1 MVGTLPAAAGHV
13 KRKFRRNGWRLSR
26 SGHTPGWA
34 AQGHRTGSPT
44 GRSSNRGLYVHSCGR
59 ASAWAAAGWAAVA
72 QEHCIGSLVKSSHN
86 DIIYQEDRDLQLSIF
101 MDKSTPQVGLWN
113 LCWIP
118 IPLHDF
124 TTDLD
129 IQRPET
135 PGDLDRLGAA
145 DRMALDVL
153 IGVGNPVP
161 REKLPRA
168 IAGRS
173 SRAIVQH
180 DVSHDSPPA
189 ASTRAPAPALKP
201 RTLSHSERNHRVTRP
216 RYV

>member
-1 MVGTLPAAAGHV
+1 MVGTLPAAAGQV
-13 KRKFRRNGWRLSR
+13 KRKFRRRGWRLSR

-44 GRSSNRGLYVHSCGR
+44 GRSSNRGSYVHSCGR
-59 ASAWAAAGWAAVA
+59 ASAGAAAGWAAVA
-72 QEHCIGSLVKSSHN
+72 QEHGIGRLIKSSN
-86 DIIYQEDRDLQLSIF
+86 DNIIYQEDRDLQLAIF
-101 MDKSTPQVGLWN
+101 MDKSTPQVGLRN
-113 LCWIP
+113 LCRIP

-124 TTDLD
+124 TAYLD

-145 DRMALDVL
+145 DRMALDVM
-153 IGVGNPVP
+153 IGVGNPMP

-173 SRAIVQH
+173 PRAIVQY
-180 DVSHDSPPA
+180 DVSHDSSPA
-189 ASTRAPAPALKP
+189 A
-201 RTLSHSERNHRVTRP
+201 VTGASP
-216 RYV
+216 MVS

>member
-1 MVGTLPAAAGHV
+1 MTQTGGEIAQCFCTWSLPNDEL
-13 KRKFRRNGWRLSR
+13 F
-26 SGHTPGWA
+26 
-34 AQGHRTGSPT
+34 
-44 GRSSNRGLYVHSCGR
+44 C
-59 ASAWAAAGWAAVA
+59 
-72 QEHCIGSLVKSSHN
+72 QEHGVGRLVKSSHN
-86 DIIYQEDRDLQLSIF
+86 DIIYQEDRDLQLAIF
-101 MDKSTPQVGLWN
+101 MDKSTPQVGLRN

-124 TTDLD
+124 TAYLD

-145 DRMALDVL
+145 DRMALDVM

-173 SRAIVQH
+173 PRAIIQY
-180 DVSHDSPPA
+180 DVSHDSSPA
-189 ASTRAPAPALKP
+189 AITRAPAMALKP
-201 RTLSHSERNHRVTRP
+201 RRLSHNERSHRVTRP

>member
-13 KRKFRRNGWRLSR
+13 KRKFRRSGWRLSR

-44 GRSSNRGLYVHSCGR
+44 GRSSNRGLYVHYCGR
-59 ASAWAAAGWAAVA
+59 ASAGAAPGWDAVG
-72 QEHCIGSLVKSSHN
+72 QEHSIRRLVKSSN
-86 DIIYQEDRDLQLSIF
+86 DNIIYQEDRDLHLAIF
-101 MDKSTPQVGLWN
+101 MDKSTPQVGLRN

-124 TTDLD
+124 TAYLD

-153 IGVGNPVP
+153 IGVGNPMP

-168 IAGRS
+168 IAGGS
-173 SRAIVQH
+173 PFAIVQS
-180 DVSHDSPPA
+180 DVSHDSSPVA
-189 ASTRAPAPALKP
+189 VTGASPMV
-201 RTLSHSERNHRVTRP
+201 S
-216 RYV
+216 